1 MFKSNQK
8 TKREEGREGQ
18 SISTESMTC
27 QSFLSI
33 FNDLTLTVTLDPGT
47 KSAFTDKDSE
57 DEVGNGPQ

>member
-8 TKREEGREGQ
+8 TKREEGGEGE

-27 QSFLSI
+27 QSFPYIQWSHP
-33 FNDLTLTVTLDPGT
+33 NSHPRTLEP

-57 DEVGNGPQ
+57 DLRG